1 MNRIMATA
9 ALLVATSTALA
20 APGWH
25 DSSHGRGMQR
35 SHVSA
40 PTYGAGRYGH
50 YVAPVRGYYG
60 HAWHRGER
68 FVPYGGRVE
77 VLRGYG
83 HYYGHGGA
91 RLYVPPRGAQWVRV
105 NNDAL
110 LTAVATGLVL
120 DVVYNLNF

>member
-1 MNRIMATA
+1 MNKIMATA
-9 ALLVATSTALA
+9 ALLLATSTSMA

-25 DSSHGRGMQR
+25 GDSRNYRGMDR
-35 SHVSA
+35 SHYSHPAA
-40 PTYGAGRYGH
+40 P
-50 YVAPVRGYYG
+50 PRGYYG
-60 HAWHRGER
+60 HVWHRGER
-68 FVPYGGRVE
+68 FVGRGSRVE

-83 HYYGHGGA
+83 RGHAYHGV

-110 LTAVATGLVL
+110 LTAIATGMVL